1 MKMLTMK
8 IILITSSL
16 IPFLLNP
23 LSLSIM
29 IIFKTLMVTLIMN
42 NTSNSSWFPMMFF
55 LMMVGGLLIIFS
67 YMTSTVSNEKF
78 KLNINLTLIIMLI
91 LIFPSD
97 EMMKENYIYEKQ
109 NMISMDE
116 MNLPSLTKMY
126 NKKSMLMSILMI
138 IYLLIT
144 MIMVSKL
151 IMKNM
156 GPLRSKN

>member
-1 MKMLTMK
+1 MKMLMMK
-8 IILITSSL
+8 IILISASI
-16 IPFLLNP
+16 IPFLSNP
-23 LSLSIM
+23 LSLSVM

-42 NTSNSSWFPMMFF
+42 NISNSSWFSMMFF

-78 KLNINLTLIIMLI
+78 KMNINLTMIIMFI

-97 EMMKENYIYEKQ
+97 EMFKENYINETQ
-109 NMISMDE
+109 DMINMSM
-116 MNLPSLTKMY
+116 MKSPSMIKMY
-126 NKKSMLMSILMI
+126 NKKSMLMSIMII